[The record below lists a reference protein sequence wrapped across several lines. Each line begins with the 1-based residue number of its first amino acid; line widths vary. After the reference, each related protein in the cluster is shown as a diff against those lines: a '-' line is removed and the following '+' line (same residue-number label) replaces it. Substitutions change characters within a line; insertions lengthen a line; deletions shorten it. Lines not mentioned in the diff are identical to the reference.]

1 MWENEIDVVS
11 TIFKEE
17 GMQSQRKWG
26 ADIFYHN
33 NEMVV
38 ACGGFKN
45 YFSIWFYKGVFL
57 KDETN
62 KLINAQEGKTK
73 GLRQW
78 RFNSIDQVDIEL
90 IRAYVKEAMHIAE
103 NNWKLPELET
113 NIPTSSLLFEE
124 YLLKDETL
132 KKQFELLTPY
142 KQKEYIEYFELA
154 KKEATKLS
162 RIERSIPLIREGKGL
177 NDKYK
182 KKV

>member
-1 MWENEIDVVS
+1 MWEKEIDVVS

-17 GMQSQRKWG
+17 GMQPQKKWG
-26 ADIFYHN
+26 ANIFYHN

-38 ACGGFKN
+38 ACGGFKK

-57 KDETN
+57 KDEAK

-78 RFNSIDQVDIEL
+78 RFTSIDEIDVEL
-90 IRAYVKEAMHIAE
+90 IRAYVKEAMYIAE
-103 NNWKLPELET
+103 QNLKLPELET
-113 NIPTSSLLFEE
+113 NTPTNSLLFEE
-124 YLLKDETL
+124 YLSKDETL

-154 KKEATKLS
+154 KKETTKIN
-162 RIERSIPLIREGKGL
+162 RIEKSIPLILVGKDL
-177 NDKYK
+177 HNKYK
-182 KKV
+182 KG